1 MRMNP
6 MVIKNKKCTID
17 TQKPKERNTKILP
30 KKIIKSQGRKLKEEE
45 KKREEL
51 QK

>member
-17 TQKPKERNTKILP
+17 TQKPKERNTKILLN
-30 KKIIKSQGRKLKEEE
+30 KIIKLQGKNK
-45 KKREEL
+45 KKR
-51 QK
+51 K